1 MNIKELGF
9 EVDVEDTAEPKDF
22 IDVLIDDRTNIL
34 ANDFISEKKKMSS
47 ALNGRSEVFDLVRQK
62 SKALEMIS
70 NILINNKDII
80 KSEDLYFVD
89 ELKIV
94 FAQAKN
100 DKQLFESVSK
110 RVKGLLAMI
119 TKNQILI
126 NKKEMF
132 NNLSNVLFEIL
143 K

>member
-1 MNIKELGF
+1 MNNQELGF

-22 IDVLIDDRTNIL
+22 IDVLTDDRTDIL
-34 ANDFISEKKKMSS
+34 AKDFISEKKKLSS
-47 ALNGRSEVFDLVRQK
+47 AINGRSEVFDLVRQK
-62 SKALEMIS
+62 SKALEMIN
-70 NILINNKDII
+70 NILINNKEIM

-126 NKKEMF
+126 NKKETF

>member
-1 MNIKELGF
+1 MNNQELGF

-22 IDVLIDDRTNIL
+22 IDVLTDDRTDIL
-34 ANDFISEKKKMSS
+34 AKDFISEKKKLSS
-47 ALNGRSEVFDLVRQK
+47 AINGRSEVFDLVRQK
-62 SKALEMIS
+62 SKALEMIN
-70 NILINNKDII
+70 NILISNKEIM

-126 NKKEMF
+126 NKKETF